1 MPFHAK
7 PGYPRHLVDVYEKAV
22 NALPSSYLLPPVTGE
37 VFASVEACEQRLR
50 GFALAEGFDIAHT
63 GGGNKCVPGGRWQYG
78 HRGKETRNWR
88 KLEDRVEVNEEGT
101 ITSRCKRDGTSVG

>member
-7 PGYPRHLVDVYEKAV
+7 PGCPRHLVDVYDRAV

-37 VFASVEACEQRLR
+37 VFTSIEACEQRLR

-63 GGGNKCVPGGRWQYG
+63 GGCNKRVPGGRWQRVQILNQDGRFYNG
-78 HRGKETRNWR
+78 RVMERLTPGGSQA
-88 KLEDRVEVNEEGT
+88 LE
-101 ITSRCKRDGTSVG
+101 